1 MAGGEQAEG
10 PPYPAV
16 RCDDGL
22 DEPTVR
28 KATLHDLPP
37 ARAAP
42 PPSQFHTPHV
52 LNLDGTTTTHYPDG
66 TQDVRAPDGR
76 CWRIA
81 PNGNIVHAWQEPPIP
96 QWHPPEPTA
105 GTQPDGGTV
114 VYYPD
119 GSKELWRDGLQT
131 MLFDPEGHP
140 AR

>member
-1 MAGGEQAEG
+1 MAGGEQAKG

-16 RCDDGL
+16 RPDDGSG
-22 DEPTVR
+22 DTTVR
-28 KATLHDLPP
+28 KATLHELPP
-37 ARAAP
+37 PRAAP
-42 PPSQFHTPHV
+42 PASRFHTPHV

-81 PNGNIVHAWQEPPIP
+81 PNGHIVHAWQEPPIP
-96 QWHPPEPTA
+96 QWHPAEPTA
-105 GTQPDGGTV
+105 GTQPDGGIV

-131 MLFDPEGHP
+131 MRFDPDGRP